1 MPSVNEKASG
11 KEVAGR
17 IVRRLVVVTAAL
29 ASLTV
34 GAAALNRSSAPYPD
48 ESQKAQI
55 DRLIVFYSK
64 KYNVPVSLARE
75 VVRSESE
82 YRPLARNGPYWGL
95 MQIRYDTAQG
105 MGYRGSAKG
114 LLDAETNLAFGIAYL
129 ANALKAADGNMSRG
143 HMLYRKGY
151 YYEAKRK
158 RVLDEMILVR
168 DFRPVGEAPTLLAMA
183 DAQDGTGALWS
194 GEAVPGPAT
203 SASAAIAE
211 AVAAPIPREKPVVE
225 TVVAEAVPTPMT
237 APVPV
242 AAPAVVGPAV
252 AHPTVVYASVLPFAK
267 SQPLAKPLS
276 PTPIVA
282 PGLVPDSPAADQ
294 PEVTAKAD
302 GAVPMPRPKPVT
314 AAASVPAD
322 AVEPP
327 KSKLEIALLAAAAKK
342 GAELAAAK
350 AAANPAPVAAAEAA
364 PVVIASTALRGN
376 EAAAAPVRVAARHDA
391 VPMPRARPVVSE

>member
-1 MPSVNEKASG
+1 MPSVNEKASA
-11 KEVAGR
+11 KEVAR
-17 IVRRLVVVTAAL
+17 SFARRLVVVAAAL

-48 ESQKAQI
+48 ESEKAQI
-55 DRLIVFYSK
+55 DRLIVFYAK
-64 KYNVPVSLARE
+64 KYNVPVSLART

-105 MGYRGSAKG
+105 MGYRGPAKG

-151 YYEAKRK
+151 YYEARRK

-168 DFRPVGEAPTLLAMA
+168 DFKPVGEAPTLLAMA

-194 GEAVPGPAT
+194 GDAVSGPAT

-211 AVAAPIPREKPVVE
+211 AVAAPIPREKPVIE
-225 TVVAEAVPTPMT
+225 TVVAEAVPAPMP
-237 APVPV
+237 APKLA
-242 AAPAVVGPAV
+242 AAPTAASPAV

-282 PGLVPDSPAADQ
+282 PGLTPDSPEADE
-294 PEVTAKAD
+294 PAVTAKAD
-302 GAVPMPRPKPVT
+302 DAVPVPRPKPAVAV
-314 AAASVPAD
+314 AAAPAE

-350 AAANPAPVAAAEAA
+350 VAANPGMVTGTDAKPVA
-364 PVVIASTALRGN
+364 IASTALRGN
-376 EAAAAPVRVAARHDA
+376 ETAAAPIRVAARHEA
-391 VPMPRARPVVSE
+391 VPVPRARPVVSE

>member
-11 KEVAGR
+11 KEVAR
-17 IVRRLVVVTAAL
+17 SFARRLVIVSAAL

-48 ESQKAQI
+48 ENQKSQI
-55 DRLIVFYSK
+55 DKLIVFYAK

-105 MGYRGSAKG
+105 MGYRGTAQG

-129 ANALKAADGNMSRG
+129 ANALKAANGNMSRG

-168 DFRPVGEAPTLLAMA
+168 DFKPVGDSATLLAMA

-194 GEAVPGPAT
+194 GDAASGPAT
-203 SASAAIAE
+203 SASAAIAD
-211 AVAAPIPREKPVVE
+211 AVAAPVPREKPVIE
-225 TVVAEAVPTPMT
+225 TVVAEA
-237 APVPV
+237 
-242 AAPAVVGPAV
+242 APAPAEAPKPAVAPALASPAV
-252 AHPTVVYASVLPFAK
+252 AHPTVVYASVLPFSK
-267 SQPLAKPLS
+267 SLPAAKPLA

-282 PGLVPDSPAADQ
+282 PGLVPDAPVADA
-294 PEVTAKAD
+294 PVVSAKTD
-302 GAVPMPRPKPVT
+302 DAVPMPRPKPAVAV
-314 AAASVPAD
+314 AATD
-322 AVEPP
+322 AAEPP

-350 AAANPAPVAAAEAA
+350 AATNPAAVASAEAKPVA
-364 PVVIASTALRGN
+364 IASTALRGN
-376 EAAAAPVRVAARHDA
+376 ESAAAPMRIAARHDA

>member
-1 MPSVNEKASG
+1 M
-11 KEVAGR
+11 
-17 IVRRLVVVTAAL
+17 VRRLVVVTAAL

-151 YYEAKRK
+151 YYEARRK

-168 DFRPVGEAPTLLAMA
+168 DFKPVGEAPTLLAMA

-194 GEAVPGPAT
+194 GEAASGPAT

-225 TVVAEAVPTPMT
+225 TVVAEAVPAPMP

-242 AAPAVVGPAV
+242 AAPAVAGPAV

-282 PGLVPDSPAADQ
+282 PGLVPDSAEADQ
-294 PEVTAKAD
+294 PEVAAKAD
-302 GAVPMPRPKPVT
+302 DAAVPMPRPKPVMAV
-314 AAASVPAD
+314 AAAPAE

-350 AAANPAPVAAAEAA
+350 AAANPAPVAAAEAE
-364 PVVIASTALRGN
+364 PVVMASTALRGN
-376 EAAAAPVRVAARHDA
+376 ETAAPPVRVAARHDA
-391 VPMPRARPVVSE
+391 VPVPRARPVVSE